1 MIIHTARF
9 GEIPVDESK
18 VITMAGPILG
28 FEQLDRFI
36 LIVPDEKK
44 PFWWLQS
51 VDDGAV
57 AFVVANPFAVK
68 PDYEP
73 EIPEEI
79 ALVLQSE
86 RPEDAVVLTI
96 VTIRKDPLKVT
107 LNLKAPLVIDPVTK
121 RGGQVVLADPE
132 QPIRFD
138 VTDSLKAA
146 GQSSCIASRLER
158 LSGSSPCR
166 LRSDGRKLSPRTT
179 ICSRTF
185 QHAGYSV

>member
-1 MIIHTARF
+1 MIINTARF

-73 EIPEEI
+73 EIAGDVAR
-79 ALVLQSE
+79 ALGIE
-86 RPEDAVVLTI
+86 RPEEAVVLCI
-96 VTIRKDPLKVT
+96 VNIRKEPLKVT
-107 LNLKAPLVIDPVTK
+107 LNLRAPLVINPVTK
-121 RGGQVVLADPE
+121 RGGQVVLEDHA
-132 QPIRFD
+132 QPIQFD
-138 VTDSLKAA
+138 VTGVPKTVP
-146 GQSSCIASRLER
+146 QSSIPVLPPGDPIRM
-158 LSGSSPCR
+158 LSVPPP
-166 LRSDGRKLSPRTT
+166 L
-179 ICSRTF
+179 
-185 QHAGYSV
+185 

>member
-1 MIIHTARF
+1 MKINTARF
-9 GEIPVDESK
+9 GEIPVEESK

-73 EIPEEI
+73 EIAGDVAR
-79 ALVLQSE
+79 ALGIE
-86 RPEDAVVLTI
+86 RPEEAVVLCI
-96 VTIRKDPLKVT
+96 VSIRKDPLKVT
-107 LNLKAPLVIDPVTK
+107 LNLRAPLVINPVTK
-121 RGGQVVLADPE
+121 RGGQVVLEDPK
-132 QPIRFD
+132 QPIQFD
-138 VTDSLKAA
+138 VTDGPKSAP
-146 GQSSCIASRLER
+146 QASIPVLPPGDPIRM
-158 LSGSSPCR
+158 LSVAPP
-166 LRSDGRKLSPRTT
+166 L
-179 ICSRTF
+179 
-185 QHAGYSV
+185 

>member
-1 MIIHTARF
+1 MHINTTRF
-9 GEIPVDESK
+9 GRIPVEESK

-28 FEQLDRFI
+28 FEQLERYI

-73 EIPEEI
+73 EISGDI
-79 ALVLQSE
+79 AQALHVE
-86 RPEDAVVLTI
+86 RPEEAVVLTI

-107 LNLKAPLVIDPVTK
+107 LNLKAPLVINLQ
-121 RGGQVVLADPE
+121 RRLGRQVITNGDLPLQFEV
-132 QPIRFD
+132 
-138 VTDSLKAA
+138 A
-146 GQSSCIASRLER
+146 GPATTN
-158 LSGSSPCR
+158 
-166 LRSDGRKLSPRTT
+166 LRKS
-179 ICSRTF
+179 
-185 QHAGYSV
+185 A